1 MFENL
6 LDNKIYGISYRTVIN
21 GILLLGG
28 NISLDF
34 LVKCVN
40 RVFVKIIF
48 KSYITYFFYYFFL
61 YKNM

>member
-6 LDNKIYGISYRTVIN
+6 LDNKIYGVSYRTVIN
-21 GILLLGG
+21 GILLLGS

-34 LVKCVN
+34 LVKCVD